1 MRVLHRHPVEM
12 PSGRGQVRASF
23 RLAAASVDVA
33 VAVVAVAAVAAAA
46 VATTTA
52 AAVVLCPFLLSPR
65 PSHLAVKSCLTR
77 VASLHGSSVTTTEGL
92 GGNERGKKL
101 HPVQERLWKAHGSQC
116 GFCSPG
122 TDFNNSLES
131 LKKLPGRAAA
141 QPYLVMTGLALLIAR
156 LITKHIFSYRLFLS
170 NNLNSN

>member
-12 PSGRGQVRASF
+12 QSRRGQVRASF
-23 RLAAASVDVA
+23 RLAAASVDVD
-33 VAVVAVAAVAAAA
+33 VAVVAVAAVAAVA

-52 AAVVLCPFLLSPR
+52 AGAVVLCPIFLLSPR

-122 TDFNNSLES
+122 TDFNNSLDS
-131 LKKLPGRAAA
+131 LYKK
-141 QPYLVMTGLALLIAR
+141 T
-156 LITKHIFSYRLFLS
+156 
-170 NNLNSN
+170 